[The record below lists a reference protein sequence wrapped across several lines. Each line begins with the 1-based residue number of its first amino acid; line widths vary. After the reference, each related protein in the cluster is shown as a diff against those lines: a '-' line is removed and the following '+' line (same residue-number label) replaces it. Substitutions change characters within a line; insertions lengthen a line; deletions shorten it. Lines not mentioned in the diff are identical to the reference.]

1 MWECARGALC
11 GSSVRA
17 GLTTVSSSSARA
29 SVHRFNCTRM
39 FRKGVFAV
47 YYDPRIYI
55 YKDTQKDGDTFAL
68 FNVERS
74 EP

>member
-11 GSSVRA
+11 GSSVRRPHY
-17 GLTTVSSSSARA
+17 GIELECTRFSAPLQLY
-29 SVHRFNCTRM
+29 TRM